1 MEELKM
7 TPKRGLA
14 LWVNDDTLWEDQKV
28 QGRDG
33 DFFFFLML
41 HLRELEMRKESCSAR
56 RQIHGDTDMLSRGV
70 IYSSAFRAIRV

>member
-1 MEELKM
+1 M

-41 HLRELEMRKESCSAR
+41 HLRELEMRKESCSAH